1 MVFKSSYF
9 EEYLRTAASENV
21 FMKPYHETKKKIK
34 LVHKE
39 FYLYIKE
46 TSENVF
52 FYFMKETNE
61 NASFYFMIGFLWSL
75 VCIQIEYFCDM
86 VRNKLQR
93 INIYLSYSKEDQK
106 FKKRI
111 CHVNVV
117 YILTN
122 EKHFPKTIS
131 Q

>member
-1 MVFKSSYF
+1 M
-9 EEYLRTAASENV
+9 
-21 FMKPYHETKKKIK
+21 
-34 LVHKE
+34 
-39 FYLYIKE
+39 KE
-46 TSENVF
+46 TS
-52 FYFMKETNE
+52 E

-93 INIYLSYSKEDQK
+93 INIDLSYSKEDQNS
-106 FKKRI
+106 KKRI

-117 YILTN
+117 YILTS
-122 EKHFPKTIS
+122 EKHFSKSIS

>member
-1 MVFKSSYF
+1 
-9 EEYLRTAASENV
+9 
-21 FMKPYHETKKKIK
+21 MKPYHETKKKIK

-52 FYFMKETNE
+52 FYFMKETSE